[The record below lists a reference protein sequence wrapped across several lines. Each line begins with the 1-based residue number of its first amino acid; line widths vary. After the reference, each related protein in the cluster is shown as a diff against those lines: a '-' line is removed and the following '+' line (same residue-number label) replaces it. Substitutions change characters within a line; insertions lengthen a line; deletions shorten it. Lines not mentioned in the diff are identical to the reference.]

1 MNPVTNNPVV
11 ANLMPTPAPQAMP
24 TPEAPKVGAG
34 VVEPMVKA
42 PEVVQRKE
50 VTIALDTS
58 GVSNSSVRQFAQ
70 PIEKAVQEAATAI
83 QNFIQSRGVN
93 LNVSVDPVTNY
104 HVIRVSDP
112 RTGEM
117 VMQLP
122 SEEAIRVAHSMES
135 LQGLLFNGHA

>member
-11 ANLMPTPAPQAMP
+11 ANLMPTPAPQVMP

-42 PEVVQRKE
+42 PEVIQRKE

-58 GVSNSSVRQFAQ
+58 GVSNSSVRQYAQ

>member
-11 ANLMPTPAPQAMP
+11 ANPMPSPAQAMP
-24 TPEAPKVGAG
+24 AQETPKVGAA

-58 GVSNSSVRQFAQ
+58 GVSNSSVRQYAQ

>member
-1 MNPVTNNPVV
+1 MNPLSNNPAI
-11 ANLMPTPAPQAMP
+11 ANLMPSPAPATPAQ
-24 TPEAPKVGAG
+24 EAPKVGAG
-34 VVEPMVKA
+34 VVEPMVK
-42 PEVVQRKE
+42 PTEVVQRKE
-50 VTIALDTS
+50 VAIALDTS
-58 GVSNSSVRQFAQ
+58 GVSSSSVRQYAQ
-70 PIEKAVQEAATAI
+70 PIEKAVQEAAAAI
-83 QNFIQSRGVN
+83 QDFIQSRGVN

-112 RTGEM
+112 RSGEM